1 MEPSLRRSIAEPDEI
16 IELSRVTSRILTWGG
31 MSVALDVH
39 QPGWRWSEDV
49 KPHVGTEWCQTH
61 HIGYVLSGKAR
72 ILLRDGT
79 EVEYQA
85 GDLID
90 LPPGHD
96 AWVVG
101 DEPME
106 MLSWLGGRT
115 WLSPLHTL
123 RERVL
128 VTILFTDIV
137 DSTGMAQRLGDG
149 PWADL
154 VAGHNR
160 VLIDNIDRFRG
171 QRVRLTGDGV
181 LALFDGAARA
191 VRCAIACRKEVHQL
205 GITIRAG
212 VHSGEV
218 EMTGN
223 EIHGLAV
230 HEAARIMALASG
242 DEILVSDLTKALAR
256 DEALPFE
263 ERGHFELRGVEG
275 KVRLHAVSEPVSR

>member
-1 MEPSLRRSIAEPDEI
+1 MESSVFRRSLLEPDEV

-31 MSVALDVH
+31 VSVALDTH

-61 HIGYVLSGKAR
+61 HIGYVLSGRAR
-72 ILLRDGT
+72 VRMRDGT

-123 RERVL
+123 KERVL
-128 VTILFTDIV
+128 VTMLFTDIV
-137 DSTGMAQRLGDG
+137 ESTGIAQRLGDG
-149 PWADL
+149 AWADL
-154 VAGHNR
+154 VASHNR

-171 QRVRLTGDGV
+171 QRIRLTGDGV

-191 VRCAIACRKEVHQL
+191 VRCAMACRREVHRL
-205 GITIRAG
+205 GLTIRAG

-218 EMTGN
+218 EMAGE

-230 HEAARIMALASG
+230 HEAARIMALAGG

-256 DEALPFE
+256 DDALPFE
-263 ERGHFELRGVEG
+263 DRGEFELRGVEG
-275 KVRLHAVSEPVSR
+275 TVRLYAV